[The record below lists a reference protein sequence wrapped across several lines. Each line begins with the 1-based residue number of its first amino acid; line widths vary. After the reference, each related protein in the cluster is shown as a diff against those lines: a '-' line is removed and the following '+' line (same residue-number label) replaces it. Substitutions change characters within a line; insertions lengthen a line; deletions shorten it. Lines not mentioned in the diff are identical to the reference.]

1 MKFSQKIFLITFAFV
16 TVSIN
21 LIGII
26 IINNN
31 YNMQINA
38 RIENNISNL
47 HNIVNILRFYNKS
60 GINENLLDKDN
71 TCYEISE
78 EENIIYSNLLFNM
91 DEVKN
96 KIMPTNE
103 NIKAIISN
111 EILFMSVK
119 QDNYNIILAEDIK
132 EIFNI
137 RKEQIYFFIKVSII
151 FSFIIA
157 FCLYITIF
165 LLTRKIKKL
174 NKAVKYISEGDYSA
188 RVQNLGEDEI
198 GTLAKSFNKMAYS
211 IDKTISEIQRVSE
224 NRKNFINNITHEIR
238 TPLTSIIGYSS
249 LIKSGKITQK
259 EKIIEYNNKI
269 YEEGNYLNLISQR
282 LIDIVLLDNKKI
294 ELEYINISNI
304 INGII
309 ESIRYEY
316 KDISF
321 IQSIQSDITILSDE
335 VLLHS
340 LILNIVKNAITAYK
354 EAKEKIVIVTLEKI
368 NDNKV
373 LLKIIDKGKGMSEEQ
388 LKKVIEP
395 FYTLNA
401 DRNRKLSGMGLGLP
415 LCKKICEV
423 LNAKLKIESKR
434 GEGTCVNIEFTI

>member
-16 TVSIN
+16 TISIN

-31 YNMQINA
+31 YNMQINS

-60 GINENLLDKDN
+60 GINENLFDKDN

-78 EENIIYSNLLFNM
+78 DENIIYSNLLFNM

-96 KIMPTNE
+96 KITPTNE

-111 EILFMSVK
+111 EVLFMSVK

-132 EIFNI
+132 DIFNI

-174 NKAVKYISEGDYSA
+174 NKAVKHISEGDYSA
-188 RVQNLGEDEI
+188 RVQNLGTDEI
-198 GTLAKSFNKMAYS
+198 GNLAKSFNKMAYS

-249 LIKSGKITQK
+249 LIKSWKITQK

-294 ELEYINISNI
+294 ELEYIDISEI

-309 ESIRYEY
+309 ENIRNDY
-316 KDISF
+316 KNISF
-321 IQSIQSDITILSDE
+321 VQGIQSNITILSDE

-340 LILNIVKNAITAYK
+340 LILNIVKNAITAYEK
-354 EAKEKIVIVTLEKI
+354 EEKKVVIITLEKV
-368 NDNKV
+368 NENKI
-373 LLKIIDKGKGMSEEQ
+373 LLRIIDKGKGMSEEQ

-395 FYTLNA
+395 FYTSNA

-415 LCKKICEV
+415 LCKKICEI
-423 LNAKLKIESKR
+423 LNATLKIESEL

>member
-16 TVSIN
+16 TISIN

-31 YNMQINA
+31 YNMQINS

-60 GINENLLDKDN
+60 GINENLFDKDN

-78 EENIIYSNLLFNM
+78 DENIIYSNLLFNM
-91 DEVKN
+91 NEVKN
-96 KIMPTNE
+96 KITPTNE

-111 EILFMSVK
+111 EVLFMSVK

-132 EIFNI
+132 DIFNI

-174 NKAVKYISEGDYSA
+174 NKAVKHISEGDYSA
-188 RVQNLGEDEI
+188 RVQNLGTDEI
-198 GTLAKSFNKMAYS
+198 GNLAKSFNKMAYS

-249 LIKSGKITQK
+249 LIKSEKITQK

-294 ELEYINISNI
+294 ELEYIDISEI

-309 ESIRYEY
+309 ENIRNDY

-321 IQSIQSDITILSDE
+321 VQGIQSNITILSDE

-340 LILNIVKNAITAYK
+340 LILNIVKNAITAYEK
-354 EAKEKIVIVTLEKI
+354 EEKKVVIITLEKV
-368 NDNKV
+368 NENKI
-373 LLKIIDKGKGMSEEQ
+373 LLRIIDKGKGMSEEQ

-395 FYTLNA
+395 FYTSNA

-415 LCKKICEV
+415 LCKKICEI
-423 LNAKLKIESKR
+423 LNATLKIESEL

>member
-26 IINNN
+26 IIKNN

-96 KIMPTNE
+96 KIVPTNE

-111 EILFMSVK
+111 EVLFMSVK

-224 NRKNFINNITHEIR
+224 NRRNFINNITHEIR

-249 LIKSGKITQK
+249 LIKSAKVTQK

-309 ESIRYEY
+309 ESMRYEY

-321 IQSIQSDITILSDE
+321 IQSIQSNITILSDE

-354 EAKEKIVIVTLEKI
+354 EAEEKIVIVTLEKI
-368 NDNKV
+368 NENKV

-395 FYTLNA
+395 FYTSNA

-415 LCKKICEV
+415 LCQKICEV
-423 LNAKLKIESKR
+423 LNAKLKIESKL